1 MILRARRKLLAGV
14 IGITMAVA
22 GAATAA
28 VAQPGSN
35 PGSQPADAARSAES
49 AAAQQAGTGAAT
61 PPPAVE
67 DFAYP
72 DAARLLK
79 EKGITLKRGDG
90 HIVLSDCA
98 DANILVRTTHTND
111 DGNKYC
117 FKATGKKGYLSLE
130 VPKVYSVDSEGP
142 AFQATVTSEDGKKT
156 VQVEKGG
163 FQPVGTGDL
172 SPGASGKPAVLVELR
187 VNGN

>member
-28 VAQPGSN
+28 VAQPG
-35 PGSQPADAARSAES
+35 GQPAEAV
-49 AAAQQAGTGAAT
+49 AQQSGTRVTA
-61 PPPAVE
+61 PPSAVE

-72 DAARLLK
+72 DAARLL
-79 EKGITLKRGDG
+79 EDKGITLKRGDG

-117 FKATGKKGYLSLE
+117 FKSTGKKGYLSLE

>member
-35 PGSQPADAARSAES
+35 PGSQPAQ
-49 AAAQQAGTGAAT
+49 AAAQQGGTGSAT
-61 PPPAVE
+61 PPSAVE

-156 VQVEKGG
+156 VQVDKGG